1 MMKKAGYY
9 IFFALNY
16 VVTLLPLRVLYLF
29 SDLTHPLMYHIFRY
43 RRRVVE
49 KNLENAFP
57 EKSTRELRKIGR
69 AFYRHLC
76 DLFVETLKTTHMS
89 HREIKRRFDA
99 GALSAYDHY
108 FTEGRDIVTLSSHY
122 NNWEWFSALQMA
134 TPYKVITIYKPL
146 KNKYFD
152 RFLLNLRTRYGVS
165 VTPMHRILRE
175 LVTCRRDNV
184 RTMSGFIADQT
195 PPPDENAFWT
205 LFLNQET
212 GFYRGAEK
220 VAVKYGMPVVFI
232 NIDKVKRGYY
242 KLDFKVITEHP
253 SDETPDYI
261 TSRYAQ
267 MLEEVIRAKPEYWL
281 WSHRRWKYKK
291 PVKND

>member
-1 MMKKAGYY
+1 MKRAGYY
-9 IFFALNY
+9 IFVAFNY
-16 VVTLLPLRVLYLF
+16 VVTLLPLRVLYLM
-29 SDLTHPLMYHIFRY
+29 SDLCYPLMYHIFRY

-57 EKSTRELRKIGR
+57 EKSTEELRKIGR

-76 DLFVETLKTTHMS
+76 DLFVETLSTTHMS
-89 HREIKRRFDA
+89 RREIKRRYNA

-108 FTEGRDIVTLSSHY
+108 FREGRDIVILCSHY

-152 RFLLNLRTRYGVS
+152 KFIYNLRTRYGIT
-165 VTPMHRILRE
+165 VTPMHSILRE
-175 LVTCRRDNV
+175 LVTSRRDNI

-195 PPPDENAFWT
+195 PPPDEKAFWT
-205 LFLNQET
+205 TFLNQDT

-220 VAVKYGMPVVFI
+220 VAVKYDMPVVFI
-232 NIDKVKRGYY
+232 NIAKVRRGYY
-242 KLDFKVITEHP
+242 RLDCSLITENP
-253 SDETPDYI
+253 RQEAPDQI
-261 TSRYAQ
+261 MSKYAA
-267 MLEEVIRAKPEYWL
+267 MLEDVIRAKPEYWL
-281 WSHRRWKYKK
+281 WSHRRWKHKR
-291 PVKND
+291 PVNND